1 MNYLMTLVKVNDAS
15 QGQGLVKL
23 RLTVVN
29 VKSTSVK
36 VDSVKMLDPPT
47 TPFKT
52 SKNFLLLYTLKILNC
67 NK

>member
-36 VDSVKMLDPPT
+36 VDSGKM
-47 TPFKT
+47 
-52 SKNFLLLYTLKILNC
+52 
-67 NK
+67 